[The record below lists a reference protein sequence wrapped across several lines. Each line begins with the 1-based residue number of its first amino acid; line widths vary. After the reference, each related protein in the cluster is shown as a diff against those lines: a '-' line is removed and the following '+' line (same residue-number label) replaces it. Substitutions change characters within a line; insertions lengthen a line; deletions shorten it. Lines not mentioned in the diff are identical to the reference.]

1 MITKEQARDL
11 VAAEVC
17 VRPDWLP
24 DYDEMIILDAQ
35 TIEKPWGWVF
45 FYTSRKWH
53 ETRDIRYA
61 IAGNAP
67 IIVERQTGNL
77 ISTGTAMATEKYI
90 ENYERTGNPHG

>member
-11 VAAEVC
+11 VAKEIC
-17 VRPDWLP
+17 GHPDWLP
-24 DYDEMIILDAQ
+24 EDDELVILEES

-53 ETRDIRYA
+53 ETKDFRYA
-61 IAGNAP
+61 LVGNAP
-67 IIVERQTGNL
+67 TLVERNTGKL
-77 ISTGTAMATEKYI
+77 IGTGTALSMERYI